1 MSLQPLRE
9 APWII
14 QLHAYA
20 AFAAFALGLFQ
31 LAAPKGTL
39 PHKTLGAVWI
49 VLMTII
55 TVSSVF
61 VRPALYPG
69 LPLARW
75 FSFIHIFT
83 IVTAFGLISGS
94 LLLLKGGPALK
105 NHARPFIGI
114 FIGGL
119 IIAGAFA
126 FMPGRIM
133 HAVAFGG

>member
-1 MSLQPLRE
+1 MSLQPLLN
-9 APWII
+9 APWIV
-14 QLHAYA
+14 QAHAYA
-20 AFAAFALGLFQ
+20 AFAAFVLGVVQ

-39 PHKTLGAVWI
+39 PHKALGAVWI
-49 VLMTII
+49 VLMAAI
-55 TVSSVF
+55 TVSSIF

-69 LPLARW
+69 LPLAKW
-75 FSFIHIFT
+75 FSWIHLFT
-83 IVTAFGLISGS
+83 VITAFGIVSGT

-105 NHARPFIGI
+105 HHARPFIGI

-119 IIAGAFA
+119 IVAGAFA